1 MSIVVATR
9 FSQDVIDDL
18 DEVAR
23 ERKRTRAEIIR
34 EAVHMY
40 LAEWADYAIALDR
53 LNDPSDPILSEEEFW
68 SEVDEEAGR
77 RQSADGAERDGR

>member
-9 FSQDVIDDL
+9 FPQNVIDEL

-34 EAVHMY
+34 EAVAVY
-40 LAEWADYAIALDR
+40 LTEWADYAIALDR
-53 LNDPSDPILSEEEFW
+53 LNDHNDPIVGADDFW
-68 SEVDEEAGR
+68 REVDEEAAKGETAE
-77 RQSADGAERDGR
+77 SEGHDGG